1 MHLNR
6 FLVGQVYDV
15 GTSLGSY
22 LLAMGAAE
30 PLTDDSAPVVQLPEK
45 GSESTVTQP
54 RAAETRRRPVF
65 PRAVAAD
72 TRARKK
78 KR

>member
-1 MHLNR
+1 MHLSR
-6 FLVGQVYDV
+6 FSVGQVYEV

-30 PLTDDSAPVVQLPEK
+30 PLADDSTKLNPLASSPDSGEAR
-45 GSESTVTQP
+45 G
-54 RAAETRRRPVF
+54 RPPF
-65 PRAVAAD
+65 PRAVAAN
-72 TRARKK
+72 TRAGKK